1 MIMTTKEI
9 KQAIDGGRLVGL
21 KDEPL
26 SRVCYDLFGQMV
38 VVSLCAEQPIRLA
51 TVKDKRRA
59 QLLNE

>member
-1 MIMTTKEI
+1 MTTKEI
-9 KQAIDGGRLVGL
+9 RRAIDGGKVVTL

-59 QLLNE
+59 VILSEE

>member
-1 MIMTTKEI
+1 MLMTTKEI
-9 KQAIDGGRLVGL
+9 KQAIDGGKVVGL

>member
-1 MIMTTKEI
+1 MLMTTKEI
-9 KQAIDGGRLVGL
+9 KQAIKRGKVVTL

-38 VVSLCAEQPIRLA
+38 VVSLSAEQPIRLA

>member
-1 MIMTTKEI
+1 MTTKEI
-9 KQAIDGGRLVGL
+9 KQAIKRGEVVGL

-38 VVSLCAEQPIRLA
+38 VVSLSAEQTIRLA